1 MYVVVR
7 VHAATALLCRQTMSH
22 VDDDDADGWLAGW
35 LAVETVTCQSLS
47 DDLISHRCDTRG
59 MR

>member
-1 MYVVVR
+1 MLWCEYMPQLPCCVDR
-7 VHAATALLCRQTMSH
+7 RCRMSMMLM
-22 VDDDDADGWLAGW
+22 AGWLAGF